1 MILYYKNIKR
11 LQKNMTSL
19 NGLRN
24 WPDTDDM
31 GKSLMEYSNQLFQ
44 INSISFKE
52 KAEKILNKIA
62 KK

>member
-1 MILYYKNIKR
+1 
-11 LQKNMTSL
+11 MTSL

-31 GKSLMEYSNQLFQ
+31 GKSLMEYTNQLFQ